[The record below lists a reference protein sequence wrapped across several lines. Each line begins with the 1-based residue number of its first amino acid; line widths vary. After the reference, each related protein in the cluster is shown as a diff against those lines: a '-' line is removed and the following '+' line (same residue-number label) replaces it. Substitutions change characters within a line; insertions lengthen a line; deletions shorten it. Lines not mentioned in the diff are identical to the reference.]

1 MYAAYKKATPTF
13 LQQRLAPVYK
23 WYSH

>member
-13 LQQRLAPVYK
+13 FSNV
-23 WYSH
+23 